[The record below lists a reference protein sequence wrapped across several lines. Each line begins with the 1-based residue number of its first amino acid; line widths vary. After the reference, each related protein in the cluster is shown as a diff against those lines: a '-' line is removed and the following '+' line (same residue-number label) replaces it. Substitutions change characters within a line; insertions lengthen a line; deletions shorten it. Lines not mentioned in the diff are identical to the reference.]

1 MEWLALRSVLV
12 LALVAAWALAG
23 RGDGENESLGTVDIA
38 HGVDD
43 SGPGAGDWV
52 SALSTWFSGP
62 ERLESGTPGKG
73 QQKPGEPDGAEPDAV
88 YFVEIP
94 TPEGAEEAGAGLD
107 APEPL
112 DEQVDGWVTLDDLS
126 FYVCRGAPPGFED
139 GFCGGAGGNLGL
151 EEGQVACG
159 YAWSLGTQFQI
170 YGDPTNRI
178 YICNDRGLGPT
189 YWLDVFFWEYADGRA
204 WRDSIPYPWR
214 IRVIAP

>member
-1 MEWLALRSVLV
+1 VPALV
-12 LALVAAWALAG
+12 LGATLCWPAIKETDEG
-23 RGDGENESLGTVDIA
+23 TRTVDIA
-38 HGVDD
+38 HGLDD
-43 SGPGAGDWV
+43 SGPGLDTWV
-52 SALSTWFSGP
+52 SALSLWVGGL
-62 ERLESGTPGKG
+62 EHLESDTPGKSP
-73 QQKPGEPDGAEPDAV
+73 KDSGEPDGAEPDAV
-88 YFVEIP
+88 YLVEIP
-94 TPEGAEEAGAGLD
+94 APEGAEEAGAGLD

-112 DEQVDGWVTLDDLS
+112 DEQIDWITLDDLS

-139 GFCGGAGGNLGL
+139 GFCGGAAGNLGL